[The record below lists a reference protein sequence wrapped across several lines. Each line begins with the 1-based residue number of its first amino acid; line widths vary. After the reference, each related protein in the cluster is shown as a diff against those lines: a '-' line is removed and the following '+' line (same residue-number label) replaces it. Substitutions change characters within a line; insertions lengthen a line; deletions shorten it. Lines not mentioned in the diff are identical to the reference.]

1 MYIGWTV
8 TQNILITIK
17 KEKNMETLNIKAVE
31 MENKSTKSNNVTMGN
46 IEELTKV
53 FKQEEKELNRLIK
66 GKRNDAVIAA
76 QQKVVDEAKA
86 QMEQA
91 QEFER
96 ISKEK
101 AVNSSFT
108 FSVVD
113 EETGARTEQQKKI
126 AFVKNNRPVSSK
138 KVDGFMA
145 LIAANKYDKAFPI
158 IVMEASKLIEA
169 GYTVTDINGKE
180 LTKEEAKDY
189 FVILDGQH
197 RSTAFAKLI
206 ATGEYQN
213 LIPNVHVR
221 DIENVG
227 EYLVDINNVGSS
239 WDKKDR
245 LIVASLTTKD
255 ELFQNVAELLN
266 EGFNPST
273 AMLIYTGKSI
283 SDKQVNKALKGE
295 EITFPNGVE
304 IKIERGNNFINLCKA
319 ANMSVSFITKRYFI
333 KDFNSYAKSTSE
345 EQAFEALN
353 KLKELNYT
361 EKDWKEVKE
370 ENDFIE
376 ILKKALEA

>member
-1 MYIGWTV
+1 MV
-8 TQNILITIK
+8 N
-17 KEKNMETLNIKAVE
+17 NSVE
-31 MENKSTKSNNVTMGN
+31 SNNATMGN
-46 IEELTKV
+46 VEELTKV
-53 FKQEEKELNRLIK
+53 LNQEEKELQRLT
-66 GKRNDAVIAA
+66 KRNANEAVIAA
-76 QQKVVDEAKA
+76 QKNVVDNAKA
-86 QMEQA
+86 KLEQA

-101 AVNSSFT
+101 AVNSFFT

-113 EETGARTEQQKKI
+113 EETGVRTEQQKKI
-126 AFVKNNRPVSSK
+126 AFVKNNRPVNSK
-138 KVDGFMA
+138 KVDGFIA

-239 WDKKDR
+239 WDKRDK
-245 LIVASLTTKD
+245 LVVASLTTKD

-273 AMLIYTGKSI
+273 AMLIYTGKSLP
-283 SDKQVNKALKGE
+283 DKQVNKALKGE
-295 EITFPNGVE
+295 KIIFPKGVE
-304 IKIERGNNFINLCKA
+304 INIERGNKFINLCKA

-361 EKDWKEVKE
+361 EANWKEIKE
-370 ENDFIE
+370 EDDFIE
-376 ILKKALEA
+376 ILKEALEA

>member
-1 MYIGWTV
+1 M
-8 TQNILITIK
+8 K
-17 KEKNMETLNIKAVE
+17 TLNVNETKMVNNSVE
-31 MENKSTKSNNVTMGN
+31 SNNATMGN
-46 IEELTKV
+46 VEELTKV
-53 FKQEEKELNRLIK
+53 LNQEEKELQRLT
-66 GKRNDAVIAA
+66 KRNANEAVIAA
-76 QQKVVDEAKA
+76 QKNVVDNAKA
-86 QMEQA
+86 KLEQA

-101 AVNSSFT
+101 AVNSFFT

-113 EETGARTEQQKKI
+113 EETGVRTEQQKKI
-126 AFVKNNRPVSSK
+126 AFVKNNRPVNSK
-138 KVDGFMA
+138 KVDGFIA
-145 LIAANKYDKAFPI
+145 LIAANKYDKAFHI

-206 ATGEYQN
+206 AKGEYQN

-227 EYLVDINNVGSS
+227 EYLVDINNVVSS
-239 WDKKDR
+239 WDKRDK
-245 LIVASLTTKD
+245 LVVASLTTKD

-273 AMLIYTGKSI
+273 AMLIYTGKSLP
-283 SDKQVNKALKGE
+283 DKQVNKALKGE
-295 EITFPNGVE
+295 KIIFPKGVE
-304 IKIERGNNFINLCKA
+304 INIERGNKFINLCKA

-361 EKDWKEVKE
+361 ETNWKDIKE
-370 ENDFIE
+370 EDDFIE
-376 ILKKALEA
+376 ILKEALEA

>member
-1 MYIGWTV
+1 M
-8 TQNILITIK
+8 K
-17 KEKNMETLNIKAVE
+17 TLNVNETKMVNNSVE
-31 MENKSTKSNNVTMGN
+31 SNNATMGN
-46 IEELTKV
+46 VEELTKV
-53 FKQEEKELNRLIK
+53 LNQEEKELQRLT
-66 GKRNDAVIAA
+66 KRNANEAVIAA
-76 QQKVVDEAKA
+76 QKNVVDNAKA
-86 QMEQA
+86 KLEQA

-101 AVNSSFT
+101 AVNSFFT

-113 EETGARTEQQKKI
+113 EETGVRTEQQKKI
-126 AFVKNNRPVSSK
+126 AFVKNNRPVNSK
-138 KVDGFMA
+138 KVDGFIA

-239 WDKKDR
+239 WDKRDK
-245 LIVASLTTKD
+245 LVVASLTTKD

-273 AMLIYTGKSI
+273 AMLIYTGKSLP
-283 SDKQVNKALKGE
+283 DKQVNKALKGE
-295 EITFPNGVE
+295 
-304 IKIERGNNFINLCKA
+304 K
-319 ANMSVSFITKRYFI
+319 
-333 KDFNSYAKSTSE
+333 
-345 EQAFEALN
+345 
-353 KLKELNYT
+353 
-361 EKDWKEVKE
+361 
-370 ENDFIE
+370 
-376 ILKKALEA
+376 

>member
-1 MYIGWTV
+1 MKSLNV
-8 TQNILITIK
+8 N
-17 KEKNMETLNIKAVE
+17 ETKMVNNSVE
-31 MENKSTKSNNVTMGN
+31 SNNATMGN
-46 IEELTKV
+46 VEELTKV
-53 FKQEEKELNRLIK
+53 LNQEEKELQRLT
-66 GKRNDAVIAA
+66 KRNANEAVIAA
-76 QQKVVDEAKA
+76 QKNVVDNAKA
-86 QMEQA
+86 KLEQA

-101 AVNSSFT
+101 AVNSFFT

-113 EETGARTEQQKKI
+113 EETGVRTEQQKKI
-126 AFVKNNRPVSSK
+126 AFVKNNRPVNSK
-138 KVDGFMA
+138 KVDGFIA

-189 FVILDGQH
+189 FDILDGLH

-239 WDKKDR
+239 WDKRDK
-245 LIVASLTTKD
+245 LVVASLTTKD

-273 AMLIYTGKSI
+273 AMLIYTGKSLP
-283 SDKQVNKALKGE
+283 DKQVNKALKGE
-295 EITFPNGVE
+295 KIIFPKGVE
-304 IKIERGNNFINLCKA
+304 INIERGNKFINLCKA

-361 EKDWKEVKE
+361 ETNWKDIKE
-370 ENDFIE
+370 EDDFIE
-376 ILKKALEA
+376 ILKEALEA

>member
-1 MYIGWTV
+1 M
-8 TQNILITIK
+8 
-17 KEKNMETLNIKAVE
+17 KNLNINSVE
-31 MENKSTKSNNVTMGN
+31 MVKNSVESNNVTMGN
-46 IEELTKV
+46 VEELTKV
-53 FKQEEKELNRLIK
+53 LNQEEKELQRLT
-66 GKRNDAVIAA
+66 KRNANEAVIAA
-76 QQKVVDEAKA
+76 QQNVVDSAKA
-86 QMEQA
+86 KLEQA

-101 AVNSSFT
+101 AVNSFFT
-108 FSVVD
+108 FSVVN
-113 EETGARTEQQKKI
+113 EETGVRTEQQKKI
-126 AFVKNNRPVSSK
+126 AFVKNNRSVNSK
-138 KVDGFMA
+138 KVDGFIA

-169 GYTVTDINGKE
+169 SYTVTDINGKE

-206 ATGEYQN
+206 ATGKYQN

-221 DIENVG
+221 DIDNIG

-245 LIVASLTTKD
+245 LVVASLTSND

-273 AMLIYTGKSI
+273 AMLIYTGKSLP
-283 SDKQVNKALKGE
+283 DKQVNKALKGE
-295 EITFPNGVE
+295 EITFPKGTE
-304 IKIERGNNFINLCKA
+304 IKIERGNRFINLCKA

-361 EKDWKEVKE
+361 ETNWKDIKE
-370 ENDFIE
+370 EDDFIE
-376 ILKKALEA
+376 ILKEALEA